1 MLKLHRS
8 SSHLKLKL
16 VISMRG
22 NIIWEDL
29 FQTWAS
35 TDLLLRRLVK
45 LESSMFGERHL
56 NSTCLLVSLP
66 TRAKSWQQPGKCV
79 NPRPK
84 HQQGLCFIPA
94 PRMCPM
100 AIFCCA
106 NRMQRREGS
115 HPKVHNMLH
124 LWAVYFNN
132 TAVQS
137 QQHLRIKYQPLS
149 LPARVSSCNV

>member
-16 VISMRG
+16 VISMRE

-29 FQTWAS
+29 LQTWAS

-100 AIFCCA
+100 AIFVVQIGCKGGKDHT
-106 NRMQRREGS
+106 QR
-115 HPKVHNMLH
+115 VHNMLH